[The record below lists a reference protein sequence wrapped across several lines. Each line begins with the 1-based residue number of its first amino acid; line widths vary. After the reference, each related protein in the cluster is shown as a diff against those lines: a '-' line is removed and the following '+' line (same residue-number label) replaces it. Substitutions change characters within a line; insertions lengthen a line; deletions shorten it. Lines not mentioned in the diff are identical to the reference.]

1 MKNFFRKIPW
11 VNILIVVLVS
21 ALLIG
26 GIVGITAAVK
36 NNKTTISNSAFKRG
50 ALDSKGLYVETKTS
64 IYTKDL
70 IECYGLEVEPD
81 FEVSGNYQVFYYDT
95 NKLFLGSTPLMN
107 SQTDGVY
114 TKGEDFPYA
123 KYCRIVISPEAPK
136 DDIGNVE
143 TDWKIRFYQV
153 ADYANDYKITVQKK
167 QPNIGAE
174 NLLVVDE
181 SKAGKICTFDT
192 ETRMF
197 LEKDSSSNN
206 TYSLINVEGM
216 RSLKIIYEEESLNY
230 SYCFY
235 DKNNKCIFY
244 SEFVLGENVIVLEIP
259 DGAVKF
265 GIIYS
270 PERIPAVYRFS

>member
-1 MKNFFRKIPW
+1 MKNFFRNIPW

-36 NNKTTISNSAFKRG
+36 NDKTTISNSAFKRG
-50 ALDSKGLYVETKTS
+50 ALDSNGLYVDTKTS

-95 NKLFLGSTPLMN
+95 NKLFLGSTPLMD

-114 TKGEDFPYA
+114 VKGDDFPYA

-167 QPNIGAE
+167 QPNIGEE
-174 NLLVVDE
+174 NL
-181 SKAGKICTFDT
+181 FDVSEQYYDAIPSYDA
-192 ETRMF
+192 ETKLF
-197 LEKDSSSNN
+197 TEKDMNGYNYVSVDVARINSLRIMYENEIGSL
-206 TYSLINVEGM
+206 TYMFFDSDSKFICSVDFSGDSYFEVEVPENGDMFCLIYKEDNLPTIN
-216 RSLKIIYEEESLNY
+216 RLS
-230 SYCFY
+230 
-235 DKNNKCIFY
+235 
-244 SEFVLGENVIVLEIP
+244 
-259 DGAVKF
+259 
-265 GIIYS
+265 
-270 PERIPAVYRFS
+270 